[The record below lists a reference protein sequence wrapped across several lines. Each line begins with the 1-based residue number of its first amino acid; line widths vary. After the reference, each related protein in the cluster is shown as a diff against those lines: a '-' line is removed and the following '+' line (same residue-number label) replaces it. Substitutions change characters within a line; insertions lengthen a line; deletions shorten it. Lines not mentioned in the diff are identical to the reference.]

1 MLQGRKLLIISS
13 DVQIY
18 VDMSK
23 APTVEVKEQAEV
35 LLPKGVTLSRR
46 KESRLLVMSF
56 LNTW

>member
-1 MLQGRKLLIISS
+1 
-13 DVQIY
+13 VQIY
-18 VDMSK
+18 VEMSK

-46 KESRLLVMSF
+46 KEGRLLVMSF